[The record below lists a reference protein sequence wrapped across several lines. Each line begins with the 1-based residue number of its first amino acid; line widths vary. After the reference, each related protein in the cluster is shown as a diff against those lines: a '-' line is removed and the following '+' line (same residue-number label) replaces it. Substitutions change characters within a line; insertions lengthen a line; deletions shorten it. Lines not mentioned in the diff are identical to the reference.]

1 MLRQTFI
8 IVLLMSGTA
17 YLKAEQTTNVI
28 EELNNLKQR
37 LILEH
42 MAGEGKTPLQRALRK
57 HLEKENHSPRKET
70 PPYLI
75 SPYSADKPRIQ
86 QFEAQYVAPDG
97 CDNWKSDRHMVECQ
111 NHKIRARK
119 EFFSN
124 LK

>member
-17 YLKAEQTTNVI
+17 SIQAEQTTSVI

-42 MAGEGKTPLQRALRK
+42 MAGEGKTHLQRSLRK
-57 HLEKENHSPRKET
+57 HLEKENPSPRKET
-70 PPYLI
+70 PPYLLN
-75 SPYSADKPRIQ
+75 PYSTDKPRIQ

-97 CDNWKSDRHMVECQ
+97 CDNWTSERHMVECQ

-124 LK
+124 LQ